1 MKIRELVQQLAV
13 TVKAAVFFEK
23 NFFVCLHT
31 LSFLPNCSLSGGQR
45 RKGRVR
51 FTVEREGLEKK
62 PAIIIYKII
71 S

>member
-45 RKGRVR
+45 RKRRGQ
-51 FTVEREGLEKK
+51 
-62 PAIIIYKII
+62 IY